1 MKRTC
6 YFSAGALAVGIF
18 LLYQTGSIKNLWK
31 EPMGTRV
38 YPTAA
43 VLLLILSALWNL
55 VKNVRRYKAAGKA
68 EQEKTE
74 REKLGQGSCAPV
86 WLVALLSLMYVM
98 GLQWI
103 GFYTATFVFVL
114 LLTASIAYYTDRQTW
129 KKKFLH
135 LGVPLV
141 FCMMILLKLAVGAMH
156 IYLPSNGLLW

>member
-6 YFSAGALAVGIF
+6 YFSAGALTVGIF

-68 EQEKTE
+68 EKEKME

-86 WLVALLSLMYVM
+86 WLVALLSLM
-98 GLQWI
+98 
-103 GFYTATFVFVL
+103 
-114 LLTASIAYYTDRQTW
+114 
-129 KKKFLH
+129 
-135 LGVPLV
+135 
-141 FCMMILLKLAVGAMH
+141 
-156 IYLPSNGLLW
+156 